1 LEERNASNHLL
12 GGVDRRDHVHSLVFG
27 LALTEMDMASTIEV
41 EVEQAPDGPVATPGG
56 PLSYLHWGPI
66 IAGATATAASSF
78 VLMSFATAV
87 GLALLWPSPTW
98 RDTSVALT
106 ALTGLWLLLVA
117 LGSFGL
123 GGYIAGRV
131 RSTWATKPDEV
142 EFRDGL
148 HGLLVWAVAVV
159 LGGILSL
166 MTALSYAALGSSTVQ
181 RSAQGEPTFLAYEVD
196 RLFRSDR
203 RPNAPDPELRAEAGR
218 LLMAGTGHELA
229 NNDRAYL
236 VRLVIAR
243 TGLEAPEADRRVGE
257 VINETRQAARRAR
270 AASVV
275 IGFMTAA
282 SLALGAASAW
292 FAAGVGGRHRDQAIS
307 PPMRWSWR
315 RRSV

>member
-1 LEERNASNHLL
+1 
-12 GGVDRRDHVHSLVFG
+12 
-27 LALTEMDMASTIEV
+27 MASTIEV
-41 EVEQAPDGPVATPGG
+41 EVAQAPNGPVATPGG

-66 IAGATATAASSF
+66 IAGATAAAASSF

-87 GLALLWPSPTW
+87 GLALLSPSPTW

-131 RSTWATKPDEV
+131 RSTWATKPDEI

-148 HGLLVWAVAVV
+148 HGLLVWALAVV
-159 LGGILSL
+159 LGALLSV
-166 MTALSYAALGSSTVQ
+166 MTALSYAALGSSIVQ
-181 RSAQGEPTFLAYEVD
+181 RSPQGEPAFLAYEVD

-203 RPNAPDPELRAEAGR
+203 RPTAPDPELRAEAGR
-218 LLMAGTGHELA
+218 ALMAGAARELP
-229 NNDRAYL
+229 NDDRAHL
-236 VRLVIAR
+236 ARLVAAR
-243 TGLEAPEADRRVGE
+243 TGLEAPEADRRVGQ
-257 VINETRQAARRAR
+257 ILNETRQAARRTR

-275 IGFMTAA
+275 IGFMMAA

-307 PPMRWSWR
+307 PPMRWTWR
-315 RRSV
+315 RGPV